1 MREKRWIL
9 PEKPPDWVE
18 AALADYP
25 PIHRQILFRRGITSA
40 TQAERFLA
48 GSEPEVSDPMLLNGM
63 DRAVRR
69 LAEGIQSRERI
80 VIYGDYDADGV
91 TASALLVEGLE
102 KLGASVKV
110 YFPNRID
117 EGYGLNREAMKLL
130 AGQGAQ
136 LIVSVDCGMRALDE
150 VELANRLGLDVIIT
164 DHHHPGASL
173 PPAYAIVNPLQPGD
187 AYPFK
192 SLAGVGLAY
201 KLLMA
206 LIDHLGQ
213 APADG
218 GLDLVALG
226 TVADLAT
233 LEGENRYLVRQGLR
247 AINATRRPGLLALME
262 TSGHKPGHVDA
273 AAIGFGLGP
282 RINAA
287 GRIESAYRALELLL
301 AHDMASAQP
310 LAEALD
316 AANRK
321 RQALTQ
327 LVVER
332 AESKWQDRE
341 PPNVLLSADPEFHEG
356 VVGLA
361 AARLAERF
369 HRPAIVGRMG
379 ERSTRASARSIEGF
393 HITEALEECGHLLLR
408 FGGHAAAAGMEIPNE
423 NLPMLEEKLELLFE
437 ERADP
442 SKLDPELQIDAVVS
456 FEDLVGGLLEFQDN
470 LAPFG
475 MGNPMPALCTPEV
488 EVMSK
493 RTVGAGGKHLKLMLK
508 QGGRPFD
515 AIAFR
520 MGDRTGGLPGRIDV
534 VYHLERNHYL
544 GYETLQLNV
553 QDLRP
558 AASLEA

>member
-1 MREKRWIL
+1 MRDKRWVM
-9 PEKPPDWVE
+9 PEEPPGWVE
-18 AALADYP
+18 AALAAYP
-25 PIHRQILFRRGITSA
+25 PVHRQILFRRGITS
-40 TQAERFLA
+40 TPQAERFLA
-48 GSEPEVSDPMLLNGM
+48 GSEPEVSDPMLLKDM
-63 DRAVRR
+63 DRAVKRI
-69 LAEGIQSRERI
+69 AESVQGRERI

-91 TASALLVEGLE
+91 TASALLAEALE
-102 KLGASVKV
+102 KLGASVQV
-110 YFPNRID
+110 YFPDRFD
-117 EGYGLNREAMKLL
+117 EGYGLNTEAMELL

-136 LIVSVDCGMRALDE
+136 LIVSVDCGIRAHE
-150 VELANRLGLDVIIT
+150 EIELANRLGLDVIVT
-164 DHHHPGASL
+164 DHHHPGPSL
-173 PPAYAIVNPLQPGD
+173 PPAYAIVNPLQLGD

-201 KLLMA
+201 KLLIA
-206 LIDHLGQ
+206 LMDHLGR
-213 APADG
+213 APTHDA
-218 GLDLVALG
+218 LDLVALG

-247 AINATRRPGLLALME
+247 EINATQRPGLLALMKVA
-262 TSGHKPGHVDA
+262 GRQPGRVDA

-287 GRIESAYRALELLL
+287 GRLESAYRALELLR
-301 AHDMASAQP
+301 AQDMATARS
-310 LAEALD
+310 LAEELD
-316 AANRK
+316 AVNRR

-327 LVVER
+327 SVVEH
-332 AESKWQDRE
+332 AESKWRDRE

-369 HRPAIVGRMG
+369 HRPAIVGCMG

-393 HITEALEECGHLLLR
+393 HITEALEACSQLLLR

-423 NLPMLEEKLELLFE
+423 NLPALEEELQFLFE

-442 SKLDPELQIDAVVS
+442 SKLDPELPIDAVVS
-456 FEDLVGGLLEFQDN
+456 FEELSGDLLAFQDH

-475 MGNPMPALCTPEV
+475 MGNPRPTFCTLGV
-488 EVMSK
+488 EVRSK
-493 RTVGAGGKHLKLMLK
+493 RTVGADGKHLKLMLQ

-520 MGDRTGGLPGRIDV
+520 MGERAGGLPRRIDV
-534 VYHLERNHYL
+534 VYHLERNYYL

-553 QDLRP
+553 QDMRP
-558 AASLEA
+558 AANSGA